1 MSYSAQR
8 FQENGTPTKASRKRK
23 TRREKVATG
32 EPLEAKDK
40 FVEKKEDE
48 VKRAPI
54 KAMTQ
59 KQQLYLDMLRD
70 PDIHIIIATGLFGT
84 GKTYLPSAYAADL
97 LREHK
102 IAKIIVSRPYE
113 QTGKTSGFK
122 PGTSLQKL
130 YPYVRT
136 MLDTMKSRMGYGAF
150 KIALDDGL
158 QGTIEVQELE
168 SIRGRSF
175 DEHSY
180 LIVDESQQ
188 ASSEALLSIVTR
200 VSDNCKLVLCG
211 DLQQRDIEGS
221 SGLKWFMDFA
231 ERHNIKGIGIVDFN
245 EVDDIVRGGIVK
257 SIAVGLAKDERKG
270 QWTPQKNR

>member
-1 MSYSAQR
+1 MSQSADR
-8 FQENGTPTKASRKRK
+8 YASQSVRGKRK
-23 TRREKVATG
+23 TRREKVASG
-32 EPLEAKDK
+32 GVAEVKDK
-40 FVEKKEDE
+40 FIEEKKEE
-48 VKRAPI
+48 FKRAPI
-54 KAMTQ
+54 KALTP
-59 KQQLYLDMLRD
+59 KQQEYLNMLKD
-70 PDIHIIIATGLFGT
+70 PNIRIVVATGIFGT

-102 IAKIIVSRPYE
+102 IDKIIVARPYV

-136 MLDTMKSRMGYGAF
+136 VLDTMRSRMGFGAF

-175 DEHSY
+175 DEQSY
-180 LIVDESQQ
+180 LIIDEAQQ
-188 ASSEALLSIVTR
+188 STPEELLSIVTR
-200 VSDNCKLVLCG
+200 VSDNCKLLLCG
-211 DLQQRDIEGS
+211 DLQQRDILGT

-231 ERHNIKGIGIVDFN
+231 TRHELQGVGIIDFC
-245 EVDDIVRGGIVK
+245 ETSDIVRGGIVK
-257 SIAVGLAKDERKG
+257 SIAIGLAKDEANG
-270 QWTPQKNR
+270 SWTPQAKVK